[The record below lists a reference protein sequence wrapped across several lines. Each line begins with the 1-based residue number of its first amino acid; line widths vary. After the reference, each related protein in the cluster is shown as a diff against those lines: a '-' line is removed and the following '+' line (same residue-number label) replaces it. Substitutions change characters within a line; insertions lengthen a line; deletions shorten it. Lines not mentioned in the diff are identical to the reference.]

1 MWLKIERLQD
11 LKLAASDETQDFAI
25 ILKGGLL
32 ARKRIFYDDCS
43 DLFRVWDLVTDTEGE
58 YTPDELNEDT
68 NIVKAIRQ
76 EVFFLETDE
85 TTDQTTAGHLQTAM
99 ALA

>member
-1 MWLKIERLQD
+1 MWVKIERLQD
-11 LKLAASDETQDFAI
+11 LKLAASDKTQEFAI
-25 ILKGGLL
+25 VLNGGLL
-32 ARKRIFYDDCS
+32 SCKRIFYDDCS
-43 DLFRVWDLVTDTEGE
+43 DLFRVWALVTDTEGE

-76 EVFFLETDE
+76 GAFFLETDE
-85 TTDQTTAGHLQTAM
+85 TTAGHFQTAM